1 MQTLVLA
8 SASPRRHELLSRLG
22 VHFVVDPA
30 DIDESV
36 HPGEEPRDYVIRMAR
51 EKAGAVRARRVD
63 GAPVLAAD
71 TTVVIDGDILGKPS
85 DHFSGL
91 AMLARLSGR
100 THSVITAVSLQAA
113 GAVAAL
119 EVETRV
125 TFLTL
130 NREVCEQYLA
140 TPEPWG
146 KAGSYAIQ
154 GLGGALVSAIDG
166 SYSNVVGLPL
176 AETWQLLAAH
186 GFATAL
192 GPTDG

>member
-8 SASPRRHELLSRLG
+8 SASPRRHELLARLG
-22 VHFVVDPA
+22 VHFTVDAA

-36 HPGEEPRDYVIRMAR
+36 YPGEAPRDYVVRMAR
-51 EKAGAVRARRVD
+51 QKAETVAARRGD

-71 TTVVIDGDILGKPS
+71 TTVVIDDDILGKPAE
-85 DHFSGL
+85 HFAGL

-100 THSVITAVSLQAA
+100 THSVITAVCLLSAD
-113 GAVAAL
+113 GVAAL

-140 TPEPWG
+140 TPEPWD
-146 KAGSYAIQ
+146 KAGGYAIQ
-154 GLGGALVSAIDG
+154 GLGGALVSAIEG

-186 GFATAL
+186 GIATAL
-192 GPTDG
+192 GPADG